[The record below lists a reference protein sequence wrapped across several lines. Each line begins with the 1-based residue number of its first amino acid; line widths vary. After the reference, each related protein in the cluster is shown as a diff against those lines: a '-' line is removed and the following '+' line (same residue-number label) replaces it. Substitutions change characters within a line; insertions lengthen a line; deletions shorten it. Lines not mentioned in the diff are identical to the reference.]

1 MRHRSPTM
9 TDELPAVPAGIAPL
23 TMDDAA
29 LVVNGYAA
37 RLEAHRIAVE
47 AVRRRC
53 QRAVFGGRLA
63 NDVLD
68 LLGDLR

>member
-1 MRHRSPTM
+1 MRHRSPDAPT
-9 TDELPAVPAGIAPL
+9 TPTIHRPL

-29 LVVNGYAA
+29 LLVNGYASE
-37 RLEAHRIAVE
+37 LEAHRTAVE
-47 AVRRRC
+47 KVRRRC
-53 QRAVFGGRLA
+53 QGAVLSIRLA